1 MGMALVDLEGH
12 LRAYNQAFAAIV
24 GYDGDQLVGRSIQ
37 SLTHPDDYARDGEG
51 MAAMRAGAIK
61 LYEAQ
66 KRYRHAQGHWVWVHL
81 AASPIPGRD
90 GAPTYFVNYTRD
102 VTQEREK
109 AEVLRRSEALYRAV
123 ARNFPQ
129 GVIIL
134 FDHDLRFLLVDGGAA
149 AALPHEPAWYEGKT
163 LAEALPGESLANL
176 EPHYRAA
183 LAGRETH
190 FSVERGGRVWDAH
203 ALPVRDES
211 GAIFG
216 GLIINQD
223 VTERLHDDRSRL
235 SAIVASSDDAI
246 LSCTAGGLIDT
257 WNPGAERLYGRPE
270 AEALGRPAVE
280 LAAPEHAA
288 ELAELVRRGLAGERT
303 SNHETVHL
311 GRDGARLD
319 VSLTVSPIV
328 GGRGVALI
336 GRDIRASKESERKL
350 KASLRE
356 KDVLLREVHHRVK
369 NKLQLIS
376 SMLNLQARRSTD
388 PAVKAALQE
397 NRERIYAVALLHE
410 TLYGERNLADLDL
423 GTYLSDVAKN
433 TMRSALAR
441 GAPRLELEL
450 TPVVVPVETAIP
462 CGLITHELIVNAF
475 KHAFPEGRPGRVR
488 VALRPA
494 GPDAIEL
501 EVSDDGVGIP
511 ARIEPHESPS
521 VGLRLVTSLADQ
533 LRATLRVER
542 EGGTTFRLTVP
553 TARPA

>member
-1 MGMALVDLEGH
+1 MAVVDLEGH
-12 LRAYNQAFAAIV
+12 FRAYNRAFGDIV
-24 GYDGDQLVGRSIQ
+24 GYDTEQLLGRTIAW
-37 SLTHPDDYARDGEG
+37 LTHPDDFARD
-51 MAAMRAGAIK
+51 AAHAGPLRAGEIK
-61 LYEAQ
+61 LYETE

-81 AASPIPGRD
+81 AASLVRD
-90 GAPTYFVNYTRD
+90 RAGAPAFFINYTRD
-102 VTQEREK
+102 VTRERER
-109 AEVLRRSEALYRAV
+109 AEALRRSEALYRAV
-123 ARNFPQ
+123 AHNFPS
-129 GVIIL
+129 GLVIL
-134 FDHDLRFLLVDGGAA
+134 FDHDLRFLLVDGGIAGT
-149 AALPHEPAWYEGKT
+149 LERPPSWYEGRSFY
-163 LAEALPGESLANL
+163 EAVSPDARPLL

-183 LAGRETH
+183 LAGRDSH
-190 FSVERGGRVWDAH
+190 FTLERHGRVYETQAR
-203 ALPVRDES
+203 PVRDGS
-211 GAIFG
+211 GAVVC
-216 GLIINQD
+216 GLLLSQD
-223 VTERLHDDRSRL
+223 VTERIRDDRSRL

-246 LSCTAGGLIDT
+246 FSCTPEGHIDT

-270 AEALGRPAVE
+270 GEALGRPATD
-280 LAAPEHAA
+280 LAAPEHAD
-288 ELAELVRRGLAGERT
+288 ELRELVRKGLAGERT
-303 SNHETVHL
+303 SNYETVHL

-319 VSLTVSPIV
+319 VALTVSPIV

-336 GRDIRASKESERKL
+336 GRDVGASKEAERRL

-376 SMLNLQARRSTD
+376 SMLNLQARRTTD
-388 PAVKAALQE
+388 PAVRAALQE

-423 GTYLSDVAKN
+423 ATYLSDVAKN

-475 KHAFPEGRPGRVR
+475 KHAFPDGRPGRVR

-494 GPDAIEL
+494 GEGAVEL

-511 ARIEPHESPS
+511 ERVEPHESPS

-533 LRATLRVER
+533 LRAAVRVGR
-542 EGGTTFRLTVP
+542 AGGTTFCLTVP
-553 TARPA
+553 TTRPA